1 MIKENYYYGNYVGLS
16 GPAVNM
22 IAVKYTE
29 KLLAVKPD
37 LDFSP
42 HLQARVKRDGNDFH
56 VTMVSKADLE
66 QLKIGD
72 VESERKALMEKIEVC
87 IRIFLFNRIS
97 IDYYAT
103 TMRT

>member
-22 IAVKYTE
+22 VSVKYTE
-29 KLLAVKPD
+29 KLLSVKPE

-56 VTMVSKADLE
+56 VTMISKADLE
-66 QLKIGD
+66 QLKIED
-72 VESERKALMEKIEVC
+72 NESARKSLMDKVEVSVKLYKNCLRRL
-87 IRIFLFNRIS
+87 
-97 IDYYAT
+97 
-103 TMRT
+103 